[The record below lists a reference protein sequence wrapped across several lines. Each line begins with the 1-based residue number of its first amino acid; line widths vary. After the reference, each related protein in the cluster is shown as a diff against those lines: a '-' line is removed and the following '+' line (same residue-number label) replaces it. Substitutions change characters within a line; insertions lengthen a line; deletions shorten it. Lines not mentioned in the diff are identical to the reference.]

1 MRQHFQKPND
11 TVAARASTPPTASN
25 VPNVAFDQVLVCK
38 PTLVEPWRV
47 FRIMAEFVD
56 GFDLLKKYGLAAT
69 IFGSTRAN
77 PDSPLYGE
85 AEELAAR
92 LSKSGFTIITG
103 GATGIMEAAN
113 KGAYRSGGA
122 SVGLNIQLPHEQHYN
137 NYLTDQHNFHHFYV
151 RKVMLSFAS
160 EVYIYFPGGFGTLD
174 EFFEIITLIQTKKIK
189 RIPVILVGR
198 EYWTPLL
205 AFIEKMIYTRYVY
218 IDEADMQLYH
228 LVDSV
233 EDAHALA
240 VQLAHC

>member
-1 MRQHFQKPND
+1 MRHHFSKKQDTEENKP
-11 TVAARASTPPTASN
+11 AAQLPAPVQTADLSG
-25 VPNVAFDQVLVCK
+25 LMICK

-69 IFGSTRAN
+69 FFGSTRCHLG
-77 PDSPLYGE
+77 SELYGQ
-85 AEELAAR
+85 AEDLASR
-92 LSKSGFTIITG
+92 LSKAGFTIITG
-103 GATGIMEAAN
+103 GASGVMEAAN
-113 KGAYRSGGA
+113 RGAFAAGGA
-122 SVGLNIQLPHEQHYN
+122 SVGLNIQLPHEQRYN
-137 NYLTDQHNFHHFYV
+137 EYLTDQHNFHHFFV

-174 EFFEIITLIQTKKIK
+174 EFFEIVTLIQTKKIK
-189 RIPVILVGR
+189 KIPVILIGT

-205 AFIEKMIYTRYVY
+205 EFGEKMLYTRYKA
-218 IDEADMQLYH
+218 IDEEDMKIYH

-233 EDAHALA
+233 EGAYTLA

>member
-1 MRQHFQKPND
+1 MRNHFKKSSS
-11 TVAARASTPPTASN
+11 VAGQQTTPKIPVPAQN
-25 VPNVAFDQVLVCK
+25 VDLSGLMICK

-69 IFGSTRAN
+69 FFGSTRCHL
-77 PDSPLYGE
+77 DSDLYKQ
-85 AEELAAR
+85 AEDLAAR
-92 LSKSGFTIITG
+92 LSKAGFTIITG
-103 GATGIMEAAN
+103 GASGVMEASN
-113 KGAYRSGGA
+113 RGAFKAGGA
-122 SVGLNIQLPHEQHYN
+122 SVGLNIQLPHEQRYN
-137 NYLTDQHNFHHFYV
+137 EYLTDQHNFHHFFV

-189 RIPVILVGR
+189 KIPVILIGK

-205 AFIEKMIYTRYVY
+205 EYIEKMLYTRYKA
-218 IDEADMQLYH
+218 IDEEDMKIYY

-233 EDAHALA
+233 EEAYTLA